1 MKQENFSESVMDGA
15 ICKTF
20 EIKGTFF
27 KENCLPDLN
36 NLLSEATRHPMAY
49 ASMKR
54 QMETVVINA
63 VRMQL
68 KGWQATNRV
77 RLDITWGEKVKGSL
91 RDYDNVVSAGRKI
104 INDALVKTKT
114 IADDNPRFLGYGN
127 NEFVYTDKP
136 FIRVEIVEIEE
147 FKK

>member
-1 MKQENFSESVMDGA
+1 MQENTSDKSLDGA
-15 ICKTF
+15 ICKAF
-20 EIKGTFF
+20 VLKGTFF

-114 IADDNPRFLGYGN
+114 IADDNPRFLGYGEN
-127 NEFVYTDKP
+127 TFVYTDKP
-136 FIRVEIVEIEE
+136 FIKVEIVEIED

>member
-1 MKQENFSESVMDGA
+1 MPENNSVGD
-15 ICKTF
+15 ITSRSCKTL
-20 EIKGTFF
+20 ELKGTFF

-36 NLLSEATRHPMAY
+36 NLLAEATRHPMAY

-63 VRMQL
+63 VRLQL

-91 RDYDNVVSAGRKI
+91 RDYDNVVAAGRKI
-104 INDALVKTKT
+104 INDALVKAQVIK
-114 IADDNPRFLGYGN
+114 DDNPKCLGYGN

-136 FIRVEIVEIEE
+136 FIKVEIVEIED